1 MRKSGGRAAEAVV
14 VGSNRH
20 WVSRYRIR
28 PLCFRIHSCRAA
40 HNLKRPACYHFWV
53 VGSSLKRNKLG
64 GFSMGSYFRIAAAL
78 VRIPHLALSL
88 FFFPLVMSLGLV
100 FLQLIVTGIILKQ
113 VNTTSEGLAAVVER
127 KGDRNAIRWVLYGSG
142 DRRAEPM
149 VCRWVSDRGRES
161 PPSADCNPDRL
172 DLAVRVQDAATSDVS
187 SYVDL
192 FRGHVDRVHVCQ
204 SCQPDVV
211 IEPRQGGK
219 TISQARSIFGLM
231 LLFLP
236 YTNSEIEQSRVVVRR
251 SIEEVKTRLGEVS
264 LTIPEIDDTIGIT
277 ALKGTLPIVFNVS
290 FLVVIAL
297 WLALR
302 AHRRVLDYF
311 SRNDVLLPLAA
322 ACGRQQFYSAIWL
335 LTALRVGC
343 FLITSVPIVYLG
355 LRDVI
360 DEDALRA
367 VKVSPEAA
375 VMWVVALIATMA
387 LATVIGSISEL
398 KHRHSFVSFLY
409 KVVPFAAAV
418 LGAALWG
425 LSFVLPSEAMGM
437 ARLVVSALPIVGIAP
452 VLVAPA
458 TSLPVASLA
467 VHALLAT
474 VAFFFILRRNARWFA
489 AHLEEV

>member
-1 MRKSGGRAAEAVV
+1 MLSSFRIVAALI
-14 VGSNRH
+14 
-20 WVSRYRIR
+20 RIR
-28 PLCFRIHSCRAA
+28 
-40 HNLKRPACYHFWV
+40 
-53 VGSSLKRNKLG
+53 
-64 GFSMGSYFRIAAAL
+64 
-78 VRIPHLALSL
+78 HLALSL
-88 FFFPLVMSLGLV
+88 FFFPLVVSLALV
-100 FLQLIVTGIILKQ
+100 FLQLVVTGVILKQ
-113 VNTTSEGLAAVVER
+113 VNTTSDGIAAAIER
-127 KGDRNAIRWVLYGSG
+127 KGDKNTIRWLLYGSG
-142 DRRAEPM
+142 DRRAGPQ
-149 VCRWVSDRGRES
+149 VCRWISEGEDER
-161 PPSADCNPDRL
+161 PPSAECNPDRL
-172 DLAVRVQDAATSDVS
+172 DLAVRVQDAATYDVS
-187 SYVDL
+187 SYVTL

-211 IEPRQGGK
+211 IEPRGDGK
-219 TISQARSIFGLM
+219 TISLARSIFGLM

-236 YTNSEIEQSRVVVRR
+236 YTNSEIEQSRVVVRQ
-251 SIEEVKTRLGEVS
+251 SIEEVQTRLGEVS
-264 LTIPEIDDTIGIT
+264 LSIPEIDDTIGIT
-277 ALKGTLPIVFNVS
+277 ALKGTLPLVFNVS

-322 ACGRQQFYSAIWL
+322 ACGRQRFYSAIWL

-343 FLITSVPIVYLG
+343 FLITSVPIVYFG
-355 LRDVI
+355 LKDVI
-360 DEDALRA
+360 DEEALRA
-367 VKVSPEAA
+367 VKVSPESA
-375 VMWVVALIATMA
+375 VMWVVALITTMA

-425 LSFVLPSEAMGM
+425 LSFILPSAAMGT

-458 TSLPVASLA
+458 TSLPLASLA